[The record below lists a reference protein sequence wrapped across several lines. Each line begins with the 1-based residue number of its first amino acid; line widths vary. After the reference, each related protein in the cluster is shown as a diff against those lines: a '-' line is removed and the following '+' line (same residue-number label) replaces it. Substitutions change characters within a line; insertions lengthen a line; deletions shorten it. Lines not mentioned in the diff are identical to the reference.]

1 MFYLIVK
8 DAWHVPSVIV
18 FDNGIDAINEGLVYN
33 KSNPRAVSI
42 EVVSRINGALI
53 RKIK

>member
-18 FDNGIDAINEGLVYN
+18 FDSGIDAINYGYIYLKKN
-33 KSNPRAVSI
+33 ANAVSV
-42 EVVSRINGALI
+42 EVVSRANSALI
-53 RKIK
+53 RKLR